1 LIWKNCSIILFEI
14 QAMTGVATTMTAMVM
29 NAIQPS

>member
-1 LIWKNCSIILFEI
+1 LIRKNRSIIRMEI
-14 QAMTGVATTMTAMVM
+14 HAVTGVATTMTAMVM